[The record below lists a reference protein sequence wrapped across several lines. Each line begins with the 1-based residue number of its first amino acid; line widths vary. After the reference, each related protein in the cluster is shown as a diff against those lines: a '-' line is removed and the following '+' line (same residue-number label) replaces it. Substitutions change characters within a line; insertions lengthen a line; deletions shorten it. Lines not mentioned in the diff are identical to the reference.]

1 MVVLIHKARA
11 FFERTAK
18 LRENR
23 SISYVFGL
31 AMIALG
37 LLARLMLAPQLAGF
51 PFLTFFPAILLTGFV
66 CGWRPALVA
75 AIFGA
80 FAARYFFGNDELLPV
95 RAVITASWV
104 GYGLYF
110 FAVSVVLILVGI
122 MHSAFRDFSASEI
135 QRERLTE
142 ELESRVRDR
151 TADLEEANQRL
162 RDEAMSLAAAEET
175 IRQMQKMEA
184 VGQLTGGIA
193 HDFNNMLAIVVGSL
207 DIAKRQLQKDTAK
220 AERFIANALE
230 GAQRGAQ
237 LTSRLLAFS
246 RQQPLDPRPL
256 DANALVREMS
266 ELLRRSLGE
275 TIVLETRLAADLWR
289 TFADASQLVSAIIN
303 LCVNSRD
310 AMPDGGTLRVETSNA
325 EFEEL
330 HGAQAGDARAGAFV
344 CVAVTDTGSGMT
356 AEVVARAFDPFYTT
370 KAAGQGTGLGL
381 SQVYGF
387 VKQSGGHV
395 NISSEVGRGTTLRIY
410 LPRFFGPD
418 EPAAAEPRPPL
429 RDDLNK
435 EVILVVED
443 EDRVRTMTVEALRG
457 LGYEVIP
464 AAGPQQAI
472 DGLHSH
478 ERLDLLFTDIV
489 MPGMNGRALADRVTA
504 MRPSVKVLYTTGYT
518 RDAVIHNG
526 MLDRDVAFLAKP
538 FTVDQLAHK
547 VRQTLDTATEAS

>member
-1 MVVLIHKARA
+1 MFVLIHKARA
-11 FFERTAK
+11 FFESTVK

-23 SISYVFGL
+23 STSYVFGL

-51 PFLTFFPAILLTGFV
+51 PFLTFFPAIILTGFI

-75 AIFGA
+75 AIFGG
-80 FAARYFFGNDELLPV
+80 FAARYFFVNDDTLPM
-95 RAVITASWV
+95 RMAAASSWV
-104 GYGLYF
+104 GYALYM
-110 FAVSVVLILVGI
+110 FAVVVVLVLVGV
-122 MHSAFRDFSASEI
+122 MHSAFRDFSASEA

-184 VGQLTGGIA
+184 VGQLTGGVA
-193 HDFNNMLAIVVGSL
+193 HDFNNMLAIIVGSL
-207 DIAKRQLQKDTAK
+207 DIAKRHLHKDGAK

-256 DANALVREMS
+256 DANALVRDMS

-275 TIVLETRLAADLWR
+275 TIALESRLADDLWR

-310 AMPDGGTLRVETSNA
+310 AMPDGGTLMVETSNA
-325 EFEEL
+325 EFDEPDGGP
-330 HGAQAGDARAGAFV
+330 HGDARAGPYV
-344 CVAVTDTGSGMT
+344 CVAVTDTGTGMT
-356 AEVVARAFDPFYTT
+356 PEVAARAFDPFYTT
-370 KAAGQGTGLGL
+370 KPTGQGTGLGL

-387 VKQSGGHV
+387 VKQSGGH
-395 NISSEVGRGTTLRIY
+395 ITIYSEPGRGTTMRIY

-418 EPAAAEPRPPL
+418 ELPTTEVKLPL
-429 RDDLNK
+429 SHDLHK

-464 AAGPQQAI
+464 ASGPQQAI
-472 DGLHSH
+472 DGLNSH
-478 ERLDLLFTDIV
+478 RHLHLLFTDIV
-489 MPGMNGRALADRVTA
+489 MPGMNGRALADRVKA
-504 MRPSVKVLYTTGYT
+504 IRPSVKVLYTTGYT

-526 MLDRDVAFLAKP
+526 MLDRDVAFLPKP

-547 VRQTLDTATEAS
+547 VRQTLDAAVEAS

>member
-1 MVVLIHKARA
+1 VLIHKARA
-11 FFERTAK
+11 FFESTAK

-23 SISYVFGL
+23 TTSYVFGL
-31 AMIALG
+31 AAIALG

-51 PFLTFFPAILLTGFV
+51 PFLTFFPAIILTGFI

-75 AIFGA
+75 AIFGG
-80 FAARYFFGNDELLPV
+80 FAARYFFINDETV
-95 RAVITASWV
+95 AMRVAATASWV
-104 GYGLYF
+104 GYALYL
-110 FAVSVVLILVGI
+110 FAVAVVLVLVGV
-122 MHSAFRDFSASEI
+122 MHSAFRDFTASEL

-142 ELESRVRDR
+142 DLESRVRDR

-162 RDEAMSLAAAEET
+162 RDEAISLAAAEET

-193 HDFNNMLAIVVGSL
+193 HDFNNMLAIIVGSL
-207 DIAKRQLQKDTAK
+207 DIANRQLHKDAAK

-256 DANALVREMS
+256 DANALLRDMS

-275 TIVLETRLAADLWR
+275 TISLKTVLAAELWR

-310 AMPDGGTLRVETSNA
+310 AMPGGGSLEIETSNVEFDERYA
-325 EFEEL
+325 EQ
-330 HGAQAGDARAGAFV
+330 QADARAGPYI
-344 CVAVTDTGSGMT
+344 CIAVTDTGTGMT
-356 AEVVARAFDPFYTT
+356 ADVVARAFDPFYTT
-370 KAAGQGTGLGL
+370 KATGQGTGLGL

-387 VKQSGGHV
+387 VKQSGGHI
-395 NISSEVGRGTTLRIY
+395 NIRSEPGRGTTLHIY
-410 LPRFFGPD
+410 LPRFYGPD
-418 EPAAAEPRPPL
+418 EPAAAEPKLPL
-429 RDDLNK
+429 RSDLNK

-464 AAGPQQAI
+464 ASGPQQAI
-472 DGLHSH
+472 DGLNSH
-478 ERLDLLFTDIV
+478 RELHLLFTDVV
-489 MPGMNGRALADRVTA
+489 MPGMNGRVLADRVKA
-504 MRPSVKVLYTTGYT
+504 IRPSVKVLYTTGYT
-518 RDAVIHNG
+518 RNAVIHNG

-538 FTVDQLAHK
+538 FTIDQLAHK
-547 VRQTLDTATEAS
+547 VRQTLDAAAEIS

>member
-1 MVVLIHKARA
+1 MFVFIHKARA
-11 FFERTAK
+11 FFESTAK

-23 SISYVFGL
+23 SSSYVFGL

-37 LLARLMLAPQLAGF
+37 VLARLILAPQLAGF
-51 PFLTFFPAILLTGFV
+51 PFLTFFPAIILTGFI

-75 AIFGA
+75 AIFGG

-95 RAVITASWV
+95 RAVTTSSWV
-104 GYGLYF
+104 GYALYL
-110 FAVSVVLILVGI
+110 FAVSVVLILVGV
-122 MHSAFRDFSASEI
+122 MHSAFRDFSNSEA

-193 HDFNNMLAIVVGSL
+193 HDFNNMLAIIVGSL
-207 DIAKRQLQKDTAK
+207 DIAKRQLHKDSAK

-256 DANALVREMS
+256 DANALLRDMS

-275 TIVLETRLAADLWR
+275 SIDLETQLAENLWR

-310 AMPDGGTLRVETSNA
+310 AMPGGGTLQVETSNA
-325 EFEEL
+325 EFDEVL
-330 HGAQAGDARAGAFV
+330 GGQPGDVRAGAYV
-344 CVAVTDTGSGMT
+344 CVAVADTGTGMT
-356 AEVVARAFDPFYTT
+356 PEVVARAFDPFYTT
-370 KAAGQGTGLGL
+370 KAPGQGTGLGL

-387 VKQSGGHV
+387 VKQSGGH
-395 NISSEVGRGTTLRIY
+395 IKIASEVGSGTTIRVY

-418 EPAAAEPRPPL
+418 EPAAAEPRPAL
-429 RDDLNK
+429 HDDLNK

-472 DGLHSH
+472 DGLHLH
-478 ERLDLLFTDIV
+478 ERLHLLFTDIV
-489 MPGMNGRALADRVTA
+489 MPGMNGRALADRVKA
-504 MRPSVKVLYTTGYT
+504 MRPSIKVLYTTGYT

-547 VRQTLDTATEAS
+547 VRQTLDTAAESS

>member
-1 MVVLIHKARA
+1 MFVLIHKARA
-11 FFERTAK
+11 FFESTVK

-23 SISYVFGL
+23 STSYVFGL

-51 PFLTFFPAILLTGFV
+51 PFLTFFPAIILTGFI

-75 AIFGA
+75 AIFGG
-80 FAARYFFGNDELLPV
+80 FAARYFFVNDDTLPM
-95 RAVITASWV
+95 RMAAASSWV
-104 GYGLYF
+104 GYALYM
-110 FAVSVVLILVGI
+110 FAVVVVLVLVGV
-122 MHSAFRDFSASEI
+122 MHSAFRDFSASEA

-184 VGQLTGGIA
+184 VGQLTGGVA
-193 HDFNNMLAIVVGSL
+193 HDFNNMLAIIVGSL
-207 DIAKRQLQKDTAK
+207 DIAKRHLHKDGAK

-256 DANALVREMS
+256 DANALVRDMS

-275 TIVLETRLAADLWR
+275 TIALESRLADDLWR

-310 AMPDGGTLRVETSNA
+310 AMPDGGTLMVETSNA
-325 EFEEL
+325 EFDEPDGGP
-330 HGAQAGDARAGAFV
+330 HGDARAGPYV
-344 CVAVTDTGSGMT
+344 CVAVTDTGTGMT
-356 AEVVARAFDPFYTT
+356 PEVAARAFDPFYTT
-370 KAAGQGTGLGL
+370 KPTGQGTGLGL

-387 VKQSGGHV
+387 VKQSGGHI
-395 NISSEVGRGTTLRIY
+395 NIYSEPGRGTTMRIY

-418 EPAAAEPRPPL
+418 ELPATEVKLPL
-429 RDDLNK
+429 SHDLNK

-464 AAGPQQAI
+464 ASGPQQAI
-472 DGLHSH
+472 EGLSSH
-478 ERLDLLFTDIV
+478 RHLHLLFTDIV
-489 MPGMNGRALADRVTA
+489 MPGMNGRALADRVKA
-504 MRPSVKVLYTTGYT
+504 IRPSVKVLYTTGYT

-526 MLDRDVAFLAKP
+526 MLDRDVAFLPKP

-547 VRQTLDTATEAS
+547 VRQTLDAAVEAS

>member
-1 MVVLIHKARA
+1 MFVLIHKARA
-11 FFERTAK
+11 FFESTAK

-23 SISYVFGL
+23 STSYVFGL
-31 AMIALG
+31 ATVALA
-37 LLARLMLAPQLAGF
+37 LLARLILAPQLAGF
-51 PFLTFFPAILLTGFV
+51 PFLTFFPAIILTGFI
-66 CGWRPALVA
+66 CGWRPGLVA
-75 AIFGA
+75 AIFGG
-80 FAARYFFGNDELLPV
+80 FAARYFFGNDELLPM
-95 RAVITASWV
+95 RAVTTASWV
-104 GYGLYF
+104 GYALYM
-110 FAVSVVLILVGI
+110 FAVSVVLILVGV
-122 MHSAFRDFSASEI
+122 MHSAFRDFSASET
-135 QRERLTE
+135 QRKRLTE

-193 HDFNNMLAIVVGSL
+193 HDFNNMLAIIVGSL
-207 DIAKRQLQKDTAK
+207 DIARRQLHKDTAK
-220 AERFIANALE
+220 TERFIANALE

-256 DANALVREMS
+256 DANALVRDMS

-275 TIVLETRLAADLWR
+275 TIELQTRLAEDLWR

-310 AMPDGGTLRVETSNA
+310 AMPGGGTLSVETSNA
-325 EFEEL
+325 EFDEL
-330 HGAQAGDARAGAFV
+330 QGGQHGDVRAGAYV
-344 CVAVTDTGSGMT
+344 CVAVTDTGTGMT
-356 AEVVARAFDPFYTT
+356 PEVVARAFDPFYTT

-395 NISSEVGRGTTLRIY
+395 DLFSELGRGTTLRIY

-418 EPAAAEPRPPL
+418 EPAVAESRPAL

-478 ERLDLLFTDIV
+478 ERLHLLFTDIV
-489 MPGMNGRALADRVTA
+489 MPGMNGRALADRVKA

-518 RDAVIHNG
+518 RDAVIHDG
-526 MLDRDVAFLAKP
+526 MLDREVAFLAKP

-547 VRQTLDTATEAS
+547 VRQTLDTAAEAS

>member
-1 MVVLIHKARA
+1 VLIHKARA
-11 FFERTAK
+11 FFESTAK

-23 SISYVFGL
+23 TTSYVFGL
-31 AMIALG
+31 AAIALG

-51 PFLTFFPAILLTGFV
+51 PFLTFFPAIILTGFI

-75 AIFGA
+75 AIFGG
-80 FAARYFFGNDELLPV
+80 FAARYFFINDETV
-95 RAVITASWV
+95 AMRVAATASWV
-104 GYGLYF
+104 GYALYL
-110 FAVSVVLILVGI
+110 FAVAVILVLVGV
-122 MHSAFRDFSASEI
+122 MHSAFRDFTASEL

-142 ELESRVRDR
+142 DLESRVRDR

-162 RDEAMSLAAAEET
+162 RDEAISLAAAEET

-193 HDFNNMLAIVVGSL
+193 HDFNNMLAIIVGSL
-207 DIAKRQLQKDTAK
+207 DIANRQLHKDAAK

-230 GAQRGAQ
+230 GAKRGAQ

-256 DANALVREMS
+256 DANSLVRDMS
-266 ELLRRSLGE
+266 ELLRRSLAE
-275 TIVLETRLAADLWR
+275 TISLKTVLAAELWR

-310 AMPDGGTLRVETSNA
+310 AMPDGGSLVVETSNVEFDERYA
-325 EFEEL
+325 EQ
-330 HGAQAGDARAGAFV
+330 QADARAGPYI
-344 CVAVTDTGSGMT
+344 CIAVTDTGTGMT
-356 AEVVARAFDPFYTT
+356 ADVVARAFDPFYTT
-370 KAAGQGTGLGL
+370 KATGQGTGLGL

-387 VKQSGGHV
+387 VKQSGGH
-395 NISSEVGRGTTLRIY
+395 IQIRSEPGRGTALHIY

-418 EPAAAEPRPPL
+418 EPAAAEPKLPL
-429 RDDLNK
+429 RNDLNK

-443 EDRVRTMTVEALRG
+443 EDRVRIMTVEALRG

-464 AAGPQQAI
+464 ASGPQQAI
-472 DGLHSH
+472 DGLNSH
-478 ERLDLLFTDIV
+478 QELHLLFTDVV
-489 MPGMNGRALADRVTA
+489 MPGMNGRVLADRVKA
-504 MRPSVKVLYTTGYT
+504 IRPSVKVLYTTGYT

-538 FTVDQLAHK
+538 FTIDQLAHK
-547 VRQTLDTATEAS
+547 VRQTLDAAAEIS